1 MSVRRRRWRDSS
13 GAQREGW
20 MVDVQVVGKDG
31 RLRRVRKIAPMQTR
45 RAAEKLEHQTR
56 AELMLADYR
65 AATTLPEAPRFA
77 AFAEQFV
84 STYAVTNNKH
94 AEVISKRKILR
105 VHLVPAFGDLRLDQ
119 VGLAEIEEYKG
130 GKLTT
135 GLAKKTI
142 NNHLTVLRKLLST
155 AVEWRLLSVV
165 PPIKWLKA
173 PAGEFDFLTFEEADR
188 LIAGAEDEWR
198 AMIIVALRIGLRHG
212 ELIGLRWLDVDLD
225 AGRLVVRQAVSE
237 GVIGTPKN
245 GRTREVPL
253 CKQALD
259 ALRDRPRIGPY
270 VFCSPDGSMLTH
282 AQTRWPLK
290 RALKKAGLRHLG
302 WHSLRHSFA
311 SHLVMRGAPI
321 KSVQELLGHCSI
333 EMTMRYAHLSP
344 DVRRDVV
351 KLLDV
356 RESVRLTW
364 TTSRGVVL
372 QIALPQPAGWRDRVH
387 VRALAKG
394 ITRNPLLQGARGG
407 PESEARQSARRGRR
421 QRARGSYAAHGS
433 PPVANRGLFPSV
445 AEWSR
450 GGSNP

>member
-1 MSVRRRRWRDSS
+1 MI
-13 GAQREGW
+13 
-20 MVDVQVVGKDG
+20 DVQVVGKDG

-45 RAAEKLEHQTR
+45 RAAEKLEHDTR
-56 AELMLADYR
+56 AELMLADDR
-65 AATTLPEAPRFA
+65 AVATLPEAPRFA
-77 AFAEQFV
+77 TFAEQFV

-119 VGLAEIEEYKG
+119 VGIAEIEEYKA
-130 GKLTT
+130 GKLTA

-155 AVEWRLLSVV
+155 AVEWRLLSTV
-165 PPIKWLKA
+165 PPIKWLRA
-173 PAGEFDFLTFEEADR
+173 PASEFDFLTFEEADR
-188 LIAGAEDEWR
+188 LITGAEDEWR
-198 AMIIVALRIGLRHG
+198 AIIIAALRTGLRHG
-212 ELIGLRWLDVDLD
+212 ELIGLRWIDVDVD
-225 AGRLVVRQAVSE
+225 AGRVVVRQAVSE

-259 ALRDRPRIGPY
+259 ALRDRPRNGHY
-270 VFCSPDGSMLTH
+270 VFCAPDGSMLTH

-290 RALKKAGLRHLG
+290 RALKNAGLRHIG
-302 WHSLRHSFA
+302 WHALRHSFA

-321 KSVQELLGHCSI
+321 KSVQELLGHSSI

-344 DVRRDVV
+344 DVRRDAVR
-351 KLLDV
+351 LLDV

-372 QIALPQPAGWRDRVH
+372 QVALQPSAGRQDRVH
-387 VRALAKG
+387 GTRLRQGDHPNIPCCKARAV
-394 ITRNPLLQGARGG
+394 G
-407 PESEARQSARRGRR
+407 PKARRFSPLDAAVDGEL
-421 QRARGSYAAHGS
+421 AAHTRHMEPRS
-433 PPVANRGLFPSV
+433 
-445 AEWSR
+445 SR
-450 GGSNP
+450 IPIFSEST